1 MSALRDKHPSWF
13 KLKTERRQLI
23 KELPPETAV
32 TVLLAC
38 LDYLEIGSFPDS
50 MHPIERIAASA
61 FLPDLEE
68 AWAKYT
74 KRVSNGSKGGAP
86 KGNKNAQKTKQPYG
100 CIRPHMGPFG
110 VEVEEDPLKGDSSNR
125 DGEPPLCGGGPPTR
139 FYVDNATGK
148 VVDRGEACAFLHPS
162 DGCRVGS
169 H

>member
-74 KRVSNGSKGGAP
+74 KRVSNGSKGGAT
-86 KGNKNAQKTKQPYG
+86 KGNKNAQKTKFTFT
-100 CIRPHMGPFG
+100 I
-110 VEVEEDPLKGDSSNR
+110 
-125 DGEPPLCGGGPPTR
+125 
-139 FYVDNATGK
+139 
-148 VVDRGEACAFLHPS
+148 
-162 DGCRVGS
+162 
-169 H
+169 

>member
-1 MSALRDKHPSWF
+1 
-13 KLKTERRQLI
+13 
-23 KELPPETAV
+23 
-32 TVLLAC
+32 
-38 LDYLEIGSFPDS
+38 

-110 VEVEEDPLKGDSSNR
+110 AEVEEDPLKGDSSTNWGVDNR

-148 VVDRGEACAFLHPS
+148 VVDRGEAW
-162 DGCRVGS
+162 G
-169 H
+169 

>member
-1 MSALRDKHPSWF
+1 MAKCSNKHPSWF

-68 AWAKYT
+68 AWTTLGKQRRQTFQEKPY
-74 KRVSNGSKGGAP
+74 GS
-86 KGNKNAQKTKQPYG
+86 TWFHMQPY
-100 CIRPHMGPFG
+100 
-110 VEVEEDPLKGDSSNR
+110 
-125 DGEPPLCGGGPPTR
+125 
-139 FYVDNATGK
+139 ATM
-148 VVDRGEACAFLHPS
+148 
-162 DGCRVGS
+162 
-169 H
+169 